1 MLRLIARWGK
11 ARPLEGM
18 GGADMA
24 EALRKVLTPTV
35 APYADY
41 KGITQAVTDGEASYS
56 VGTRHP
62 YDPAHNPALSPS
74 LRKVEMNRITTT
86 IQRQFL
92 AEIVAGTNTIE
103 YREIK
108 PYWTEKFRKIFVPF
122 ELRLINGMSKTA
134 PEITV
139 LINEI
144 SKGDEW
150 ELHIEKVLDIRN
162 GPIQGS

>member
-1 MLRLIARWGK
+1 
-11 ARPLEGM
+11 
-18 GGADMA
+18 
-24 EALRKVLTPTV
+24 
-35 APYADY
+35 
-41 KGITQAVTDGEASYS
+41 
-56 VGTRHP
+56 
-62 YDPAHNPALSPS
+62 
-74 LRKVEMNRITTT
+74 MNRITTT

-92 AEIVAGTNTIE
+92 AEIVSGKKTIE

-108 PYWTEKFRKIFVPF
+108 PYWTEKFRKILVPF

-134 PEITV
+134 SEITV

-162 GPIQGS
+162 WPIQGS